1 MKGPKPIDQ
10 ALKEKLEDL
19 EKIKGLKI
27 CGRKLQIAV
36 RLEPDQ
42 VEKIMTLDGETFR
55 EKIKGLIS
63 DSLVDVTSD

>member
-1 MKGPKPIDQ
+1 
-10 ALKEKLEDL
+10 
-19 EKIKGLKI
+19 LKI

-42 VEKIMTLDGETFR
+42 VEKIMALDGETFR